1 MGPGP
6 KRRGVTSKRYWTI
19 TLGTPLS
26 DKKVRALSVPKPEGR
41 TPDGQPRYSGERA
54 ICLFDSEEAARTFWQ
69 ESGEFDVSEYS
80 KAQNEAVNFVSIAP
94 CGLAEYVLTVGHPYV
109 AVNPSVFVPQERAFC
124 RTEEFLDSL

>member
-6 KRRGVTSKRYWTI
+6 KRRGVTLKRYWTI

-26 DKKVRALSVPKPEGR
+26 DKKVRVLSVPKPQGR

-54 ICLFDSEEAARTFWQ
+54 VCLFDSEEAAQAFWQ
-69 ESGEFDVSEYS
+69 ESGEFDVSEYRE
-80 KAQNEAVNFVSIAP
+80 AQNEAVNFVSIAP
-94 CGLAEYVLTVGHPYV
+94 SGLAEYVLTVGHPYV
-109 AVNPSVFVPQERAFC
+109 AVNPSVFVTQERAFW